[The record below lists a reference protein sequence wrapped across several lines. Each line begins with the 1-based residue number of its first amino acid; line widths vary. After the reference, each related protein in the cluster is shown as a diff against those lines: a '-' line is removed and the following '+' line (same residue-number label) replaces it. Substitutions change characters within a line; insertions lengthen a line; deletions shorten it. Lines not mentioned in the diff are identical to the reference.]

1 MDTNSI
7 KSLLTKIFL
16 WFAFILI
23 VIAVIAYFISGY
35 TYSEGN
41 RAGLLIKFHKEGY
54 FFKTYEGELNI
65 GGLQPSP
72 ETVGVNLIWHFSV
85 KDEATAQQ
93 LKNCEGKYVSLHYHE
108 VLKNF
113 FWQGETN
120 YFVDGVEIVKR

>member
-41 RAGLLIKFHKEGY
+41 RSRAAH
-54 FFKTYEGELNI
+54 
-65 GGLQPSP
+65 
-72 ETVGVNLIWHFSV
+72 
-85 KDEATAQQ
+85 
-93 LKNCEGKYVSLHYHE
+93 
-108 VLKNF
+108 
-113 FWQGETN
+113 
-120 YFVDGVEIVKR
+120 